1 MVLSTAWHG
10 CLFRKPGDANSFLWH
25 ICRADARSFEYFMQV
40 LLLHLKIRRD
50 WDGHTIHG
58 CAPLTLT
65 LMLDL
70 QSDLL
75 RINQNGSH
83 SYMESQ
89 HRWHSS
95 MMDRIEDWPW
105 MSLKSLQQFSYGIVL
120 YVLDGKVFCSLQSS
134 EICRISCIKSSYSL
148 CFNAQ
153 KVEKEKAA
161 VDLVF
166 FRFVCVCDFH
176 HFSCL
181 LFLHICINVKK
192 LHRVV
197 LVLHVV
203 VVDNLI
209 HLTSRPVVMRHL
221 KLGSTFSEN
230 IHCCIY
236 VCMYVLYVC
245 IVCLFH
251 YSQIG

>member
-1 MVLSTAWHG
+1 
-10 CLFRKPGDANSFLWH
+10 
-25 ICRADARSFEYFMQV
+25 
-40 LLLHLKIRRD
+40 
-50 WDGHTIHG
+50 
-58 CAPLTLT
+58 
-65 LMLDL
+65 
-70 QSDLL
+70 
-75 RINQNGSH
+75 
-83 SYMESQ
+83 
-89 HRWHSS
+89 
-95 MMDRIEDWPW
+95 
-105 MSLKSLQQFSYGIVL
+105 MSLKSLQQFSCGIVL

-134 EICRISCIKSSYSL
+134 EICRISCIKSLYSL

-166 FRFVCVCDFH
+166 FGFVCVCDFH

-181 LFLHICINVKK
+181 LLLHICINVKK

-209 HLTSRPVVMRHL
+209 HLTSRPVVIRHL

-230 IHCCIY
+230 LHCCIY
-236 VCMYVLYVC
+236 VCMYTVGHKKRAT
-245 IVCLFH
+245 LFWTLTSAFFDGFEH
-251 YSQIG
+251 FVYQRKKEQIFYTMVYLFSGSSSVMMS